1 MAMAIDWVDPSNGSV
16 PPMMA
21 VSEHFD
27 VAIRE
32 SKLRARGVN
41 MPSIYI
47 ETARLGGRYFP

>member
-16 PPMMA
+16 PPIMA
-21 VSEHFD
+21 ISEHFD

-32 SKLRARGVN
+32 SKLRARGVI